1 MTEVQNKILGYLV
14 DNANTDNEI
23 VINNGELAK
32 ACGVSIPTI
41 QKFQKD
47 AVKEGVLLFEKG
59 RYIIGDNTNVDY
71 TYLVS
76 NTLKDKDITLTP
88 NEKKVLGYI
97 TKRYN
102 DRGNG
107 EEYGFSDLQHIADNC
122 KVTPITVSRIVKKL
136 VKDSLIEIIKG
147 DFKAKRATQF
157 KVLFDN
163 VEDMKLQNNNTNV
176 EQNHGNINNIQNQYN
191 GVGEEVL
198 QQILNKLDKIE
209 QENLKLHESL
219 LHQAERYGKI
229 EGVAEIL
236 LDYIDEVERDLD
248 NMYVI
253 NNIQRPK
260 PQCRCNIKD
269 IRKYLDKE

>member
-1 MTEVQNKILGYLV
+1 MTEVQNKILAYLV

-47 AVKEGVLLFEKG
+47 AVKDGVLLFEKG
-59 RYIIGDNTNVDY
+59 RYIVGDNTNVDY

-76 NTLKDKDITLTP
+76 NTLKDKDLTLTP

-102 DRGNG
+102 DRENG

-122 KVTPITVSRIVKKL
+122 KVSPITVSRIVKKL

-163 VEDMKLQNNNTNV
+163 VEDMKLQNNNTKV
-176 EQNHGNINNIQNQYN
+176 EQNHGTINNFQNQYN

-198 QQILNKLDKIE
+198 NTLFKEIKQ
-209 QENLKLHESL
+209 LKDSL
-219 LHQAERYGKI
+219 IFQAERYKKI

-248 NMYVI
+248 NVYMI

>member
-14 DNANTDNEI
+14 DNANTDNEV
-23 VINNGELAK
+23 VINNSELAK
-32 ACGVSIPTI
+32 ACNVNLKTI

-47 AVKEGVLLFEKG
+47 AVKEGILLFEKG

-76 NTLKDKDITLTP
+76 NTLKDKDLTLTP

-97 TKRYN
+97 TKMC
-102 DRGNG
+102 
-107 EEYGFSDLQHIADNC
+107 EEFSEFDFASISYDSITDNC
-122 KVTPITVSRIVKKL
+122 KITIPTATRIVKKL
-136 VKDSLIEIIKG
+136 IGDGLIAYIQG
-147 DFKAKRATQF
+147 DYKKKIANKY
-157 KVLFDN
+157 KVLFPT
-163 VEDMKLQNNNTNV
+163 KNNNTAN
-176 EQNHGNINNIQNQYN
+176 NTNDNSSNNTNNITVNIPDNNQI
-191 GVGEEVL
+191 L

-209 QENLKLHESL
+209 QENSKLHESL
-219 LHQAERYGKI
+219 IYQAERYRKI

>member
-47 AVKEGVLLFEKG
+47 AVKEGILLFEKG

-97 TKRYN
+97 TKMC
-102 DRGNG
+102 
-107 EEYGFSDLQHIADNC
+107 EEFSEFDFASISYDSITDNC
-122 KVTPITVSRIVKKL
+122 KITIPTATRIVKKL
-136 VKDSLIEIIKG
+136 IADSLIAYEQG
-147 DFKAKRATQF
+147 DYKKKIANKY
-157 KVLFDN
+157 KVLFNN

-176 EQNHGNINNIQNQYN
+176 EQNHGTINNVQNQYN
-191 GVGEEVL
+191 GVGEEL
-198 QQILNKLDKIE
+198 LNTLLKEIKEIREENSKLK
-209 QENLKLHESL
+209 ESL
-219 LHQAERYGKI
+219 LHQAERYNKI

>member
-14 DNANTDNEI
+14 DNANTDNEV
-23 VINNGELAK
+23 VINNSELAK
-32 ACGVSIPTI
+32 ACNVNLKTI

-47 AVKEGVLLFEKG
+47 AVKEGILLFEKG
-59 RYIIGDNTNVDY
+59 RYIIADNANVDY

-76 NTLKDKDITLTP
+76 NTLKDKDLTLTP
-88 NEKKVLGYI
+88 NEKKILGYI

-102 DRGNG
+102 DRDNG

-122 KVTPITVSRIVKKL
+122 KVSPITVSRIVKKL

-157 KVLFDN
+157 KVLFPT
-163 VEDMKLQNNNTNV
+163 KNNNTAN
-176 EQNHGNINNIQNQYN
+176 NTNDNSSNNTNNITVNIPDTN
-191 GVGEEVL
+191 PIL

-209 QENLKLHESL
+209 QDYFKLKDSL
-219 LHQAERYGKI
+219 ILQAERYRKI
-229 EGVAEIL
+229 EGVAEML
-236 LDYIDEVERDLD
+236 LNYIDELEHDLD

-260 PQCRCNIKD
+260 PQCRCNIQD
-269 IRKYLDKE
+269 IRKYLD

>member
-1 MTEVQNKILGYLV
+1 MTEVQNKILAYLV

-32 ACGVSIPTI
+32 ACNVSIPTI

-47 AVKEGVLLFEKG
+47 AVKEGILLFEKG
-59 RYIIGDNTNVDY
+59 RYIIGDNTNIDY

-102 DRGNG
+102 DRDNG

-157 KVLFDN
+157 KILFDN
-163 VEDMKLQNNNTNV
+163 VEDMKLQNNDTKV
-176 EQNHGNINNIQNQYN
+176 EQNHGTINNVQNQYN
-191 GVGEEVL
+191 GVGEEL
-198 QQILNKLDKIE
+198 LNTLLKEIKEIREENTKLK
-209 QENLKLHESL
+209 ESL
-219 LHQAERYGKI
+219 LYQAERYGKI

-248 NMYVI
+248 SMYMI
-253 NNIQRPK
+253 KNIQRPK
-260 PQCRCNIKD
+260 PQCRCNIQD
-269 IRKYLDKE
+269 IRKYLDRD